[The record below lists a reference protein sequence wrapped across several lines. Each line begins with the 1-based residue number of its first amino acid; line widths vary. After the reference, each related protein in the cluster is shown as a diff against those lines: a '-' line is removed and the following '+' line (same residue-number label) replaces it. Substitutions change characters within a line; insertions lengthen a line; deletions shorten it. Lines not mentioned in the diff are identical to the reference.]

1 MSYKQYQIIRTLI
14 ALLIATIV
22 MVATITN
29 NFHLAISG
37 IFIGILFL
45 FLAKSKFKKIIVD
58 ERVISVSGRASRA
71 TYSVVTMFLAFFGL
85 FSIFTARA
93 HEDLYLESL
102 GIVCCYIALLLIT
115 IYSISY
121 YYFNRK
127 YGADE

>member
-29 NFHLAISG
+29 NFQLALTG
-37 IFIGILFL
+37 VFIGVMFL
-45 FLAKSKFKKIIVD
+45 FLAKSKFKKVVVD
-58 ERVISVSGRASRA
+58 ERVISVSGKASRA
-71 TYSVVTMFLAFFGL
+71 TYSIVTMFLAFFGL
-85 FSIFTARA
+85 FLIFTASG

-102 GIVCCYIALLLIT
+102 GIVFCYIALLLIT
-115 IYSISY
+115 VYSISF
-121 YYFNRK
+121 YYFNKK